1 MRLAY
6 KTDVGRKRTHNED
19 SILADGSMNIFLL
32 ADGMGGRQ
40 AGEVASDLAV
50 KECYAWLKENFKRAK
65 REEDVSKLLIESL
78 LKAHDAVKAKSMTD
92 VNLMGMG
99 TTLTEMVIKKDEAH
113 ICHIGDCRVYLL
125 RKEIKQ
131 ITKDHTTEMY
141 FIKDRIVVEGFLP
154 LQKMRVLTQ
163 AVGAQET
170 LEPEVKQVKLKPA
183 DILLLCSDGL
193 TDMLSDKEIESIIQ
207 RGRDNL
213 TTVADSLI
221 QEANNEGGIDNI
233 SVILIGY
240 E

>member
-1 MRLAY
+1 
-6 KTDVGRKRTHNED
+6 
-19 SILADGSMNIFLL
+19 MNPRIFFCLP
-32 ADGMGGRQ
+32 MGGRQ

-50 KECYAWLKENFKRAK
+50 KECYTWLKENFGRAK
-65 REEDVSKLLIESL
+65 REEDVSKILIESL

-99 TTLTEMVIKKDEAH
+99 TTLTEMIIKKDEAY

-125 RKEIKQ
+125 RNEIKQ
-131 ITKDHTTEMY
+131 
-141 FIKDRIVVEGFLP
+141 
-154 LQKMRVLTQ
+154 
-163 AVGAQET
+163 A
-170 LEPEVKQVKLKPA
+170 KLKPA

-207 RGRDNL
+207 KYRGNLAMIADN
-213 TTVADSLI
+213 LI

-233 SVILIGY
+233 SVILIEY